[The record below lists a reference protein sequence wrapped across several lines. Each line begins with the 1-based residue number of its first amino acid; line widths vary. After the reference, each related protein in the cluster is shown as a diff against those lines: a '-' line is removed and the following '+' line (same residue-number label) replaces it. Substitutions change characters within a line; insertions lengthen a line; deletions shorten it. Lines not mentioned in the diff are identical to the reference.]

1 MLDEYMRV
9 GWPVKIAGRC
19 WLVVVLFLV
28 EKWGFF
34 EGASS
39 RALTRI
45 RRRHSSSSSRH
56 HYHYTK
62 NHQELIL
69 LRKECTNAAI
79 ITLLHCGG

>member
-9 GWPVKIAGRC
+9 GWHVKIAGRC

-69 LRKECTNAAI
+69 LRKECTIAAI

>member
-9 GWPVKIAGRC
+9 GWPVKIAGRY
-19 WLVVVLFLV
+19 WLVVLFLV

>member
-9 GWPVKIAGRC
+9 GWPVKIAGRY
-19 WLVVVLFLV
+19 WLVVLFLV

-45 RRRHSSSSSRH
+45 RRRHSSSSRH
-56 HYHYTK
+56 HYHYTE

-69 LRKECTNAAI
+69 LRKECTIAAI